1 MFDIGFLELVIIAAV
16 ALLVIGPE
24 RLPGAVR
31 TGALYFR
38 RIKRGFNDIR
48 QEVEQEL
55 HNDAVMQELKK
66 TRDQVSDQTGQW
78 RDDISRAGEQF
89 ERDLRLEDDT
99 PAPPPAEPPEKP
111 RE

>member
-1 MFDIGFLELVIIAAV
+1 MFDIGFLELVLIATV

-31 TGALYFR
+31 TGAVYLR
-38 RIKRGFNDIR
+38 RIKRSFNEIR

-55 HNDAVMQELKK
+55 HNDAVLQELKQ
-66 TRDQVSDQTGQW
+66 TRDEVGQEVDKFRQQVDQ
-78 RDDISRAGEQF
+78 AGAEV
-89 ERDLRLEDDT
+89 ERELNEPAAPVPDQDT
-99 PAPPPAEPPEKP
+99 DKPETP